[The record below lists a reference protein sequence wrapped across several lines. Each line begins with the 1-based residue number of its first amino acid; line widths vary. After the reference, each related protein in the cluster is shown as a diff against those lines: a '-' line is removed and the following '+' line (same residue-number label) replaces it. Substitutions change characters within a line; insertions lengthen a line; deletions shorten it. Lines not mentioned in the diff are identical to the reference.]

1 MQSVPVQWA
10 SVPEWI
16 RKAATAINSLIN
28 RTQYVGTVAQLPT
41 GSAGMR
47 AFVTDATATT
57 FASAVAGGG
66 ANGVPVFHDGTNWRI
81 G

>member
-1 MQSVPVQWA
+1 MSRVPVAWA
-10 SVPEWI
+10 NQTEWM
-16 RKAATAINSLIN
+16 RKAANAVNDLQD
-28 RTQYVGTVAQLPT
+28 RTQYVGTVAKLPT
-41 GSAGMR
+41 GGQGMR

-66 ANGVPVFHDGTNWRI
+66 ANKVPVFFDGTSWRI